1 MGFGIIQIAYWYSKS
16 LSFLQV
22 HLENTTAKVQDK
34 YTTKAQINFSFLSK
48 STLSGTNATIYDL
61 FIHFNSAKPQITNS
75 AFKFITL

>member
-1 MGFGIIQIAYWYSKS
+1 M
-16 LSFLQV
+16 QV

-61 FIHFNSAKPQITNS
+61 FIHFNSAKPQITDS